1 MEKNEFRLFKLNSL
15 NKNKLFILG
24 AFILAFCLALA
35 FITNVNHAQPKNP
48 LIAEASYNSMAAPNE
63 ITDSELDNLSTIY
76 VDSDAD
82 NKQDATDKDNQS
94 LPEQEDNEESES
106 NVSETEPKDEPENP
120 GSEDPET
127 SENADER
134 TTPVQS
140 KDGDENNYYVIEDGG
155 RPGKDI
161 LYDGFFTTTIK
172 NGEVVTNKTFSFSII
187 QKDHNLTVEG
197 IEIKVNGSMVQGF
210 LGKVLLSDGKNTISV
225 KITYR
230 DDAGKRLVA
239 QRDYTVF
246 LNESDIIIT
255 TDLDD
260 AVVDNPLYSFNAKAK
275 HKDKD
280 IQLKA
285 YLNNEELQGSKGV
298 YSCELREGT
307 NIIRLHASEGNKD
320 KQMTFNVVYQ
330 KPAGCQII
338 TDLKD
343 QQVGAPA
350 FSFNAKAIKGDQ
362 EIPLEVLLNGNS
374 VKGTDGY
381 YEVSLNK
388 GDNAIA
394 LRAGSAGSETEK
406 QYTVV
411 YVTPVMDG
419 SGEEIDEDSHLPRLR
434 RTDIL
439 HNGTIKGRLYTFEI
453 EPRDYKGNKI
463 YAKNIEVKVNDI
475 VAECIWDDGVKTSY
489 TVKLNPG
496 ENVINITLTDA
507 ENNSVTYRFIVNS
520 AGANDGELIG
530 YATFSVEATTI
541 GLGYLIPPTQVELR
555 EGEYSAHILINLLEE
570 NGFEYIYTGTMT
582 SGFYL
587 ANIVAPGLVID
598 PVIPAELAKRLED
611 VGLTNITDPAN
622 YNENRLGEHDFT
634 SGSGWMYCVNGS
646 YPNLGFNQKNLQDGD
661 VVRIRYTL
669 WYGKDIDGGYSM
681 GEGDAENWGD
691 W

>member
-1 MEKNEFRLFKLNSL
+1 MDKNKARLFKLNGL

-24 AFILAFCLALA
+24 VFILSFCLALA
-35 FITNVNHAQPKNP
+35 FITNVNQVQPNNP
-48 LIAEASYNSMAAPNE
+48 LIAEASYNSTAAPNE
-63 ITDSELDNLSTIY
+63 ITDSELENLSTIH

-82 NKQDATDKDNQS
+82 NKQEDIDGENQS
-94 LPEQEDNEESES
+94 PPEQEDNEEPES
-106 NVSETEPKDEPENP
+106 NVPETETPDEPDNP
-120 GSEDPET
+120 VSEDP
-127 SENADER
+127 DER

-140 KDGDENNYYVIEDGG
+140 KDGNENDYYVIEDGG
-155 RPGKDI
+155 RPGEDI

-172 NGEVVTNKTFSFSII
+172 NGEVVTDKSYSFSII

-210 LGKVLLSDGKNTISV
+210 LGKVLLSDGKNIISV
-225 KITYR
+225 KITYS
-230 DDAGKRLVA
+230 DEAGKKIVA

-255 TDLDD
+255 TDLED
-260 AVVDNPLYSFNAKAK
+260 AVVDNPLYSFNARAK

-280 IQLKA
+280 IELKA
-285 YLNNEELQGSKGV
+285 YLNSEELQGSKGL

-307 NIIRLHASEGNKD
+307 NTIRLHASAGNKD
-320 KQMTFNVVYQ
+320 KQVTFNVTYQ

-343 QQVGAPA
+343 QQVDAPA
-350 FSFNAKAIKGDQ
+350 FSFNARAVKGDQ
-362 EIPLEVLLNGNS
+362 KIPLEVLLNGNS
-374 VKGTDGY
+374 VEGADGY
-381 YEVSLNK
+381 YAVSLNK
-388 GDNAIA
+388 GDNEIV
-394 LRAGSAGSETEK
+394 LRAGLAGSETEK
-406 QYTVV
+406 KYTVV

-439 HNGTIKGRLYTFEI
+439 HNGTINGRLYTFEI

-475 VAECIWDDGVKTSY
+475 VAECIWDDSVKTSY

-541 GLGYLIPPTQVELR
+541 GLGYLIPPTQVELK
-555 EGEYSAHILINLLEE
+555 EGEYSAQILINLLEE
-570 NGFEYIYTGTMT
+570 NGLEYIYTGTMT

-587 ANIVAPGLVID
+587 AHIVAPGFVIN
-598 PVIPAELAKRLED
+598 PVIPEELKTRLEEM
-611 VGLTNITDPAN
+611 GLTNITDPAN

-661 VVRIRYTL
+661 VVRVRYTL
-669 WYGKDIDGGYSM
+669 WHGKDINGGYSM
-681 GEGDAENWGD
+681 GEGDVENWGD